1 MLQPMKKKHLHH
13 VRNVIIGGLSL
24 CFLFG
29 GMLIVL
35 VSLAEVPDF
44 SSFNDRIVANSTKIY
59 DRTGEILLYDVHQ
72 DIKRTE
78 IDPATISSNLKNAT
92 VAIEDSTFYQ
102 HKGIKPIAIVRAFL
116 VNITSGTFSQG
127 GSTITQQII
136 KNTLLTQEKTLTR
149 KIKEWILALK
159 LEGVAS
165 KDEILGIY
173 LNEVPYGGNI
183 YGVEEAAKTYFNKNA
198 SELTLAESA
207 YLAALPR
214 APSFYSPYGSHLTEL
229 DNRKNLV
236 LARMKELNF
245 ITEEEYESAKNEVVV
260 FLPAEKTGIRAPHFV
275 FFVRE
280 YLEQKYGPEAIAT
293 GGLRVTTTLD
303 WKLEEKAE
311 QIVATQVPINEAN
324 FDGSNAAL
332 VALDPKTGEILSMV
346 GSRNY
351 FDKEIDGQ
359 FNVAT
364 AKRQPGSSFK
374 PFVYATAFMKG
385 YTPKTILFDV
395 PTEFQTTCDAYGHA
409 LPGKN
414 QSDCYMPDDYD
425 GKFRGPMTIHDAL
438 AQSINIPAVKAM
450 YLVGV
455 NDSIKTSRDMGIT
468 TLTDPTRYGLTLVI
482 GGGEVTLLDMASAYG
497 TFAANGVHH
506 SYVSILKIEDGSG
519 KVLEEFKPTP
529 GTEVLSKNV
538 ALQISDIL
546 SDNQARIPTFGANS
560 SLVVPG
566 RDVAVKTGTTNNN
579 KDAWTVGYTPSLVVG
594 VWAGNN
600 DNTPMK
606 KGGVALAGP
615 IWNQTINAG
624 LSETSPESFE
634 TPVAE
639 DEKNLKPI
647 LRGVWQGGEVFT
659 IDSISGKLATE
670 FTPPQ
675 TQVEKVL
682 TNVHDILFWVDRN
695 NPRGP
700 IPESPENDSQFTH
713 WETAVQNW
721 WQSHSN
727 LYPLQTTG
735 TKPTDYDDVHLPKY
749 FPEFKINGVPN
760 TTVNPSAPITISVS
774 YDGHFPLTRVDAF
787 LNGTLVGSVTN
798 APYTISFIPNANN
811 LTKTSNEL
819 RVVVYDSV
827 YNSKDETVTLNVSL

>member
-1 MLQPMKKKHLHH
+1 MKKKHLHH
-13 VRNVIIGGLSL
+13 IRNVIIGGLSL

-44 SSFNDRIVANSTKIY
+44 NSFNDRIVANSTKIY
-59 DRTGEILLYDVHQ
+59 DRTGEVLLYDVHQ

-78 IDPATISSNLKNAT
+78 IDPTTINLNIKNAT

-102 HKGIKPIAIVRAFL
+102 HKGVKPIAIVRAFL
-116 VNITSGTFSQG
+116 VNVTSGTFSQG

-183 YGVEEAAKTYFNKNA
+183 YGIEEASKTYFDKSA

-214 APSFYSPYGSHLTEL
+214 APSFYSPYGSHKAEL
-229 DNRKNLV
+229 DSRKNLV
-236 LARMKELNF
+236 LSRMKELNF
-245 ITEEEYESAKNEVVV
+245 ISNEEYETAKSEVVV
-260 FLPAEKTGIRAPHFV
+260 FMPVEKTGIRAPHFV

-280 YLEQKYGPEAIAT
+280 YLEEKYGPDAIAT
-293 GGLRVTTTLD
+293 GGLKVTTTLD
-303 WKLEEKAE
+303 WVLEEKAE
-311 QIVATQVPINEAN
+311 EIVAKQVPLNQAN
-324 FDGSNAAL
+324 FNGSNAAV
-332 VALDPKTGEILSMV
+332 VALNPKTGEILSMV

-359 FNVAT
+359 FNVTT

-374 PFVYATAFMKG
+374 PFVYATALMRG
-385 YTPKTILFDV
+385 YTPETVLFDV
-395 PTEFQTTCDAYGHA
+395 PTEFQTTCDSYGNA
-409 LPGKN
+409 LPGKS
-414 QSDCYMPDDYD
+414 QLDCYMPDNYD
-425 GKFRGPMTIHDAL
+425 GSFRGPMTIYDAL
-438 AQSINIPAVKAM
+438 AQSINVPAVKAM
-450 YLVGV
+450 YLVGAT
-455 NDSIKTSRDMGIT
+455 DAIKTSRDMGIT

-482 GGGEVTLLDMASAYG
+482 GGGEVTLLDMVSAYG
-497 TFAANGVHH
+497 TFATGGTHH
-506 SYVSILKIEDGSG
+506 QYVSILKIEDSKG
-519 KVLEEFKPTP
+519 KVLEEFIPTP
-529 GTEVLSKNV
+529 GTEVLPKNTT
-538 ALQISDIL
+538 LQISEIL
-546 SDNQARIPTFGANS
+546 SDNTARIPTFGANS

-566 RDVAVKTGTTNNN
+566 REVAAKTGTTNNN

-615 IWNQTINAG
+615 IWNQVISAG
-624 LSETSPESFE
+624 LSGTSTETFE
-634 TPVAE
+634 KPVNNSS
-639 DEKNLKPI
+639 DTLKPI
-647 LRGVWQGGEVFT
+647 LRGIWQGGETFV

-670 FTPPQ
+670 YTPPQ

-682 TNVHDILFWVDRN
+682 TNVHDILYWVDRN
-695 NPRGP
+695 DPLGP
-700 IPESPENDSQFTH
+700 IPSNPESDPQFTH
-713 WETAVQNW
+713 WETAAQNW
-721 WQSHSN
+721 WKSHSHV
-727 LYPLQTTG
+727 YPMETTSN
-735 TKPTDYDDVHLPKY
+735 KPNDYDDVHVPKY
-749 FPEFKINGVPN
+749 FPEFKILGLP
-760 TTVNPSAPITISVS
+760 TSKVNPSVPITLSVS
-774 YDGHFPLTRVDAF
+774 YDGHFPLARVDAF
-787 LNGTLVGSVTN
+787 LNGNLIGSSTQN
-798 APYTISFIPNANN
+798 PYSISFIPNANF

-827 YNSKDETVTLNVSL
+827 YNSKDETVELEVAL